1 MSPRNTTNGTLPHY
15 ATPFLPVPWNGLH
28 GRKKNL
34 LCLERHKYICFFLG
48 GGEFPLLV
56 QINWVHFVR
65 NYGPQGVRFVTIPI
79 KLGMQEIGEESKEFE
94 VDYGDRFQSMSI
106 DYYIDLFQS
115 LKDNGWTTVS
125 YEDIDGWTAYRTLY
139 AVVPRP

>member
-1 MSPRNTTNGTLPHY
+1 MYSVKDY
-15 ATPFLPVPWNGLH
+15 
-28 GRKKNL
+28 
-34 LCLERHKYICFFLG
+34 C
-48 GGEFPLLV
+48 
-56 QINWVHFVR
+56 
-65 NYGPQGVRFVTIPI
+65 PQGVRFVTIPT

-125 YEDIDGWTAYRTLY
+125 YEDIDGWIAYRTLY

>member
-1 MSPRNTTNGTLPHY
+1 M
-15 ATPFLPVPWNGLH
+15 
-28 GRKKNL
+28 
-34 LCLERHKYICFFLG
+34 
-48 GGEFPLLV
+48 
-56 QINWVHFVR
+56 
-65 NYGPQGVRFVTIPI
+65 TIPT
-79 KLGMQEIGEESKEFE
+79 KLGMQKISEESKEFE

-125 YEDIDGWTAYRTLY
+125 YEDIDGWTAYRMLY

>member
-1 MSPRNTTNGTLPHY
+1 MYSVKDY
-15 ATPFLPVPWNGLH
+15 
-28 GRKKNL
+28 
-34 LCLERHKYICFFLG
+34 C
-48 GGEFPLLV
+48 
-56 QINWVHFVR
+56 
-65 NYGPQGVRFVTIPI
+65 PQGVRFVTIPT